1 MARPTK
7 EGIEYFSF
15 DVDFFSDIKVK
26 KILRACGAKGIAVLV
41 NLLCNIYRDHGYYMQ
56 WDDEIGF
63 LVSDEVGANESIADE
78 VVQKAVQ
85 VGFFD
90 KELFDKYQILT
101 SKGIQT
107 RYLKATYQRKDNAI
121 NEDYNLIQNDSK
133 KESHEK
139 SSNSYEKHA
148 NNPVNHSESTQ
159 SKVKESK
166 GNKSKVSSSEQ
177 PGDESVLT
185 SVQSFQQLWNFPN
198 MVQQNTL
205 MEFIDLYGDGLVDAA
220 IKVAGSK
227 DVNKSKSIA
236 FIESCLKEWSD
247 ANVKTIEQ
255 AREYQR
261 TRNTRNSGKSYQR
274 QPTRKEE
281 LPIWAKDDYEQS
293 QEEEDPT
300 VQKEINQKLQDY
312 LKRKESEAK

>member
-7 EGIEYFSF
+7 EGIEYFSL

-90 KELFDKYQILT
+90 KEIFDKYQVLT
-101 SKGIQT
+101 SKGIQM

-121 NEDYNLIQNDSK
+121 NEDYNLIQDDSK

-139 SSNSYEKHA
+139 LSNSHEKHT
-148 NNPVNHSESTQ
+148 NNPVNHSKSTQ

-166 GNKSKVSSSEQ
+166 VNKSKASSSQ
-177 PGDESVLT
+177 NAGDNSVLI
-185 SVQSFQQLWNFPN
+185 SVQSFQKLWNFPN
-198 MVQQNTL
+198 MVQQDTL
-205 MEFIDLYGDGLVDAA
+205 MEFIELYGDGLVDAA

-227 DVNKSKSIA
+227 DVNKSKAIA
-236 FIESCLKEWSD
+236 FIESCLQEWSD
-247 ANVKTIEQ
+247 ANVKTVEQ

-261 TRNTRNSGKSYQR
+261 TRNTKRQTSYQQR
-274 QPTRKEE
+274 QPVRKEE
-281 LPIWAKDDYEQS
+281 LPEWAKDDYVAQE
-293 QEEEDPT
+293 EEEDPELMAELERKR
-300 VQKEINQKLQDY
+300 QEY
-312 LKRKESEAK
+312 LKGTK

>member
-1 MARPTK
+1 MNNYFPHDSNARNSDKLIPVRMK
-7 EGIEYFSF
+7 YGAEGYGIYFMILERLRDENNYMSVVDYNVIAF
-15 DVDFFSDIKVK
+15 DLRVDTSKVK
-26 KILRACGAKGIAVLV
+26 DIVENFGLFAFTKNSECFYSESFNKRMEIKDVKSKKRSEAGKKGAEKRWG
-41 NLLCNIYRDHGYYMQ
+41 NGKD
-56 WDDEIGF
+56 
-63 LVSDEVGANESIADE
+63 
-78 VVQKAVQ
+78 
-85 VGFFD
+85 
-90 KELFDKYQILT
+90 
-101 SKGIQT
+101 SKNNG
-107 RYLKATYQRKDNAI
+107 NAI
-121 NEDYNLIQNDSK
+121 AKPYQNDSK
-133 KESHEK
+133 
-139 SSNSYEKHA
+139 
-148 NNPVNHSESTQ
+148 
-159 SKVKESK
+159 ESK
-166 GNKSKVSSSEQ
+166 GKETKLKETKVSSSEQ
-177 PGDESVLT
+177 AGDDSVLT

-198 MVQQNTL
+198 VVQQNTL

-261 TRNTRNSGKSYQR
+261 TRNTKRQSNYQS

-281 LPIWAKDDYEQS
+281 LPNWAKDDYEQS

>member
-177 PGDESVLT
+177 PGDESVLN

-236 FIESCLKEWSD
+236 FIESCLKEWTD

-261 TRNTRNSGKSYQR
+261 TRNTKRQSNYQS

-281 LPIWAKDDYEQS
+281 LPNWAKDDYEQS
-293 QEEEDPT
+293 QEQEDPE
-300 VQKEINQKLQDY
+300 VLAEVERKRQEY
-312 LKRKESEAK
+312 LKGAK